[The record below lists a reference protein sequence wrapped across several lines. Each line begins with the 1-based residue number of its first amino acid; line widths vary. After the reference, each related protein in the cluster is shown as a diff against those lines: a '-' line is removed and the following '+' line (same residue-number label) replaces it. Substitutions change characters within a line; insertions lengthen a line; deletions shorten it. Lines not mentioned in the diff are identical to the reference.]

1 MGLNGSATTTMVFAE
16 RANEDGKAEGQGTEG
31 HRPKAWPEHT
41 LPFAD
46 GAQGQ
51 GAGPAGSRVRVTRKK
66 MA

>member
-41 LPFAD
+41 LPPLLMVPRGRELDQQALE
-46 GAQGQ
+46 
-51 GAGPAGSRVRVTRKK
+51 
-66 MA
+66 